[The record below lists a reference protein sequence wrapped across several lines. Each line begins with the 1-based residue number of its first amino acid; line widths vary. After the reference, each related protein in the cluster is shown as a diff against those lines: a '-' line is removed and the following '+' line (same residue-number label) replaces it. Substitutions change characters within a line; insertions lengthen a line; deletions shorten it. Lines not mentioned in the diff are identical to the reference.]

1 MIESHLILIS
11 AAPRA
16 FSLSSLLGL
25 NIRPKSANYV
35 KYSTSV
41 SRRISLSLPILSF
54 LFFPLFYVYF
64 LCASFFSFVF
74 FFSFFFFDLDF
85 LDFFGFFWI
94 FRAGRTLV
102 CFRYFVAGPVVKLRL
117 RRPRALGDRALR
129 KKELYVPPSGL
140 AKEIL
145 NNTQ

>member
-41 SRRISLSLPILSF
+41 SRRISLSLPILSLLFFLYFMFIFFVCIFFFFCF
-54 LFFPLFYVYF
+54 LFL
-64 LCASFFSFVF
+64 SFFSIWTFWT
-74 FFSFFFFDLDF
+74 F
-85 LDFFGFFWI
+85 LDFSGGENPILFLVLRCGSGCQIKAQAAARVWAIGHFGC
-94 FRAGRTLV
+94 GRKQ
-102 CFRYFVAGPVVKLRL
+102 RWR
-117 RRPRALGDRALR
+117 
-129 KKELYVPPSGL
+129 GL
-140 AKEIL
+140 NPL
-145 NNTQ
+145 

>member
-1 MIESHLILIS
+1 MIESHLILIG

-41 SRRISLSLPILSF
+41 SRRISLLSLPILFFLYFIFYLFFCVHIFFFCF
-54 LFFPLFYVYF
+54 LFL
-64 LCASFFSFVF
+64 A
-74 FFSFFFFDLDF
+74 FFFFR
-85 LDFFGFFWI
+85 FGLFGLFWIFWI

-102 CFRYFVAGPVVKLRL
+102 CFWYFVAGPVVKLRL
-117 RRPRALGDRALR
+117 RRPREFGR
-129 KKELYVPPSGL
+129 SGISDVDVN
-140 AKEIL
+140 KGGGV
-145 NNTQ
+145 